1 MSADSSNLQLSEQHQ
16 RKVQPRDSG
25 SLHASCSYYVYV
37 QNMVEVLRSQGLA
50 KGVESIN
57 KHAWECLQMGINSS
71 LQRLDPND
79 RLSLAILTMFP
90 NTFNVTAAAAVL
102 STSWSDTLACLMRL
116 RLKSWVTTASE
127 ALDSTEVQYQ
137 LHLLVKR
144 MAASEYQESSV
155 YLNAQKAF
163 IHHFLGMLSAAVSE
177 YSAEGIKAMQQLRL
191 QRLNLKEAF
200 SQLALQAAPVSL
212 VDLKAYCHLGLFAL
226 RALDRLR
233 LGAEEV
239 AQAMQKLLVWA
250 DSGATPEEVAGARG
264 QLGYVLALMPQ
275 QHWHRAE
282 HELSTALS
290 AQRDLYGTDHS
301 RLVVALAGLAALMTA
316 KAHAGIHADDLA
328 QRAAYYTQQL
338 YQVMCATK
346 GEADPDTVMCALE
359 VARCLP
365 DTVHKLRWLEQATN
379 AAQLELGGQDPVV
392 LLLKSEQLKL
402 RADSN
407 YADVK
412 DSIPGLQQSLDLCIE
427 QRGSLDSFTINAS
440 ICLGRALVHSQEIA
454 EQQQGL
460 KLLREA
466 IAAMA
471 AMYSS
476 EDFDVLGAQLDHL
489 VRSLIRVR
497 QADNATELLSQ
508 LQPAFVQ
515 AFGANSL
522 MVVGLLRQHA
532 AACYAKDD
540 YETGE
545 ASLKTAIGK
554 TMKLGAQDI
563 HQATFVAEQGL
574 YFELA
579 SNLEEQGR

>member
-1 MSADSSNLQLSEQHQ
+1 
-16 RKVQPRDSG
+16 
-25 SLHASCSYYVYV
+25 
-37 QNMVEVLRSQGLA
+37 MVEVLRPQGLA

-57 KHAWECLQMGINSS
+57 RHAWERLQMGIISS
-71 LQRLDPND
+71 LQRLAPSD

-90 NTFNVTAAAAVL
+90 NTFDATAAAAVL

-116 RLKSWVTTASE
+116 RLKSWITTTNE
-127 ALDSTEVQYQ
+127 AVDSTEVQYQ

-144 MAASEYQESSV
+144 MAASEYQANPA
-155 YLNAQKAF
+155 YLKAQQAF
-163 IHHFLGMLSAAVSE
+163 IHHFLGMLTAAVSE
-177 YSAEGIKAMQQLRL
+177 YSAEGAKAMQQLRL

-200 SQLALQAAPVSL
+200 LQLALQEAPVSL
-212 VDLKAYCHLGLFAL
+212 VDLKEYCHLGLFAL

-250 DSGATPEEVAGARG
+250 DCGATPEEVAGVRG
-264 QLGYVLALMPQ
+264 QLGYVLASMPQ

-290 AQRDLYGTDHS
+290 AQRELYGTDHS
-301 RLVVALAGLAALMTA
+301 RLVVALAGLAALMSA
-316 KAHAGIHADDLA
+316 KARAGIHADDLA
-328 QRAAYYTQQL
+328 QQAAYYTQQL

-365 DTVHKLRWLEQATN
+365 KTVHKLRWLEQATN

-402 RADSN
+402 RADSD
-407 YADVK
+407 YAQVK
-412 DSIPGLQQSLDLCIE
+412 DNIPDLQQSLDLCIE
-427 QRGSLDSFTINAS
+427 QRGSQDSLTINARM
-440 ICLGRALVHSQEIA
+440 CLGRALVQSQQIA

-460 KLLREA
+460 ELLREA

-471 AMYSS
+471 ATYSS
-476 EDFDVLGAQLDHL
+476 KDTDVLGAQLDHL
-489 VRSLIRVR
+489 VTSLIRVR

-515 AFGANSL
+515 AFGTNSL

-532 AACYAKDD
+532 AACYAKDE

-545 ASLKTAIGK
+545 AFLRTAIGK
-554 TMKLGAQDI
+554 AMKQGAQILGI